1 MQACESCLEA
11 MMLAG
16 AEGEVRVGG
25 PGGVERVG
33 VLACGW
39 VSIGR
44 GEEDDAGGR
53 AARRPRYFRDAPG

>member
-1 MQACESCLEA
+1 MQACEWCPEA

-16 AEGEVRVGG
+16 AEGEVRVRGAC
-25 PGGVERVG
+25 GVERVG

-44 GEEDDAGGR
+44 EEEDDVSGR
-53 AARRPRYFRDAPG
+53 AALRPRCFPAALG